1 MNLSTSLSRLILATV
16 IVATVSTAG
25 CGWFRKDDK
34 LYTTDAANRPLEVP
48 PELEVPGADTNL
60 ASGSTATAPAARP
73 GAASAALG
81 FTVAGS
87 RDDIYARVDEAL
99 GKVEGLS
106 VASRA
111 KLLGAFDVNYGGSNF
126 LVRVSAVE
134 SGVYVSAVDPRGLP
148 ASGDAPAKLIEN
160 LKVALGGR

>member
-1 MNLSTSLSRLILATV
+1 MNPSTSLSRLLLATV
-16 IVATVSTAG
+16 IVASVSTAG
-25 CGWFRKDDK
+25 CSWFRSKSDK
-34 LYTTDAANRPLEVP
+34 LYSADAASRPLEVP
-48 PELEVPGADTNL
+48 PELEVLGADANL
-60 ASGSTATAPAARP
+60 ASGGSKAPAAQP
-73 GAASAALG
+73 GAAAVALG
-81 FTVAGS
+81 FTVAGT
-87 RDDIYARVDEAL
+87 RDDIYTRVDEVL

-148 ASGDAPAKLIEN
+148 ASGEAPAKLIES
-160 LKVALGGR
+160 LKTALGGR